1 MGKKRQKL
9 KKIPKAKPQKENS
22 GNKTSIRKTEDK
34 KAQIIEKINNNQR
47 NKKIAVSFKKLNRI
61 FSLEDINNFS
71 LEQLKINCSNFDLN
85 SKLNFKL
92 LSKLK
97 EKNIDEYNIYITKYK
112 YTLEYEDAK
121 NLDCFNDKEKD
132 IIKECYKNFNIE
144 IKEIKSLSKLKLF
157 NFLFYIINLKLD
169 DKNRFDVD
177 LIKLSKEIK
186 EKILSYGSETD
197 LIFKIPNNYGN
208 YELKYYTYLDLFIN
222 YFYKKIE
229 PKINDDKINNDE
241 ASESQEN
248 EIYFNWD
255 EKIYGKKEQ
264 IDTKEF
270 ENNRNEL
277 SKLIFGNI
285 NNENNI
291 KMEIE
296 KKDENEKDNII
307 NNINDEY
314 TITNNLIYFFK
325 KHTVKLKNY
334 KDEIFYLFREENDEK
349 IINQIEFIYYSLL
362 FTNECTYTLYGIYPY
377 CLCNNP
383 SMKNE
388 NYYLSFKAATK
399 KETRD
404 SIKTD
409 ELVFYN
415 LNDDFEKRKD
425 NPFCY
430 NAQYY
435 KYPILLYKN
444 IFQLNQNTFKL
455 FRKFLKEIYQS
466 KLLEEIFYLTPEFN
480 DFKYPLLDDEILDE
494 MLDNTIFLPYDH
506 QTLHGYTQKQFTK
519 IYVSTK
525 LLKEDYFKNDISKII
540 IELGFFLNTL
550 IHEQFK
556 HYIKGLLFYNSFR
569 FKENRRLYSDISGYE
584 KEKAFMDNIR
594 KKYSE
599 NKNEKFKQVI
609 DGGNRAE
616 IYLYGNVLY
625 KLYLEGAL
633 KMFDKTTWDL
643 PVYKH
648 LELFKEDNRVL
659 SEDKKRKIDDIQ
671 KDLNMADFIKDIIFQ
686 FDKFYKGDGQL
697 ELNYLEYGSEK
708 PNDNLMFIDENNEVF
723 LDYSTY
729 IETSKI
735 TIPDTETDKN
745 VLNKFEQ

>member
-9 KKIPKAKPQKENS
+9 KKISKAESQKENS

-34 KAQIIEKINNNQR
+34 KTETTEKINNKNQG

-121 NLDCFNDKEKD
+121 NLNCFNDKEKD

-144 IKEIKSLSKLKLF
+144 IKKIKSLSKLKLF
-157 NFLFYIINLKLD
+157 NFLFYIITLKLD
-169 DKNRFDVD
+169 DKNLIDD
-177 LIKLSKEIK
+177 DSIKLYNEIK
-186 EKILSYGSETD
+186 EKILSYGSEAD

-229 PKINDDKINNDE
+229 PKIKDDEINNDE
-241 ASESQEN
+241 TSESQEN
-248 EIYFNWD
+248 KIYFNWD

-264 IDTKEF
+264 IDTEEF

-277 SKLIFGNI
+277 SKLINDE
-285 NNENNI
+285 NNNI

-314 TITNNLIYFFK
+314 AINNNLVDFFQSY
-325 KHTVKLKNY
+325 TVKLQKY
-334 KDEIFYLFREENDEK
+334 RDEIFYLFREENDEK

-362 FTNECTYTLYGIYPY
+362 FTNEYTYKSYDIYQY

-383 SMKNE
+383 SIKNE
-388 NYYLSFKAATK
+388 NYSFSFKISTK

-404 SIKTD
+404 SIKKD

-415 LNDDFEKRKD
+415 LNKDFEKRKD
-425 NPFCY
+425 NPFCN
-430 NAQYY
+430 NAKYY
-435 KYPILLYKN
+435 KYPILLRKN
-444 IFQLNQNTFKL
+444 IFQLNQNTSKL

-616 IYLYGNVLY
+616 IYLYGNVLC
-625 KLYLEGAL
+625 KLYLAGAL
-633 KMFDKTTWDL
+633 KMFDKTAWDL

-648 LELFKEDNRVL
+648 LELFKE
-659 SEDKKRKIDDIQ
+659 KK
-671 KDLNMADFIKDIIFQ
+671 
-686 FDKFYKGDGQL
+686 
-697 ELNYLEYGSEK
+697 
-708 PNDNLMFIDENNEVF
+708 
-723 LDYSTY
+723 
-729 IETSKI
+729 
-735 TIPDTETDKN
+735 
-745 VLNKFEQ
+745 